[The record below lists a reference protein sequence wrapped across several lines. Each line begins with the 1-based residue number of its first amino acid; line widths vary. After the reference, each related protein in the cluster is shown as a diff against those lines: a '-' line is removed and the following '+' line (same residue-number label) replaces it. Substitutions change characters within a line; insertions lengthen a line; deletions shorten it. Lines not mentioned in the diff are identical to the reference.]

1 MGEPLGQIDTE
12 ALAERGVV
20 GKSGAGGMETEALW
34 KMPGWPAG
42 DKSFAPEKG
51 KRKTPGVRAFLDG
64 MVS

>member
-1 MGEPLGQIDTE
+1 MIQKLWRK
-12 ALAERGVV
+12 RGVV

-42 DKSFAPEKG
+42 DKSFARKG
-51 KRKTPGVRAFLDG
+51 QKKNARVRAFLDG